1 MIRTLLTGCVL
12 VTCCLKSIAADE
24 SSATKPVVTK
34 SEVSKTDS
42 NKTEAAAE
50 IKLVEG
56 NWKTI
61 QDLIKSS
68 KGKIVVVDIWS
79 TACLPCMRE
88 YPNLIKLQEK
98 YGKKIVCA
106 SLNVDYVGI
115 KTKPPEYYRP
125 RVEKFL
131 KRSKSTCRNYLCNI
145 DGLELFDELDLSS
158 IPAVYV
164 YSADGKL
171 AKRFDD
177 RMLEDGE
184 EDAFTYKKD
193 INPLIEKLLTAKRL
207 KN

>member
-1 MIRTLLTGCVL
+1 MRSLLTGCLL
-12 VTCCLKSIAADE
+12 VTCCLGPLHADE
-24 SSATKPVVTK
+24 ITATKTAPANTASKENPTITK
-34 SEVSKTDS
+34 EV
-42 NKTEAAAE
+42 
-50 IKLVEG
+50 KLVEG

-61 QDLIKSS
+61 QDLLKAS

-88 YPNLIKLQEK
+88 YPNLIKLHEK
-98 YGKKIVCA
+98 YGREVVCV

-115 KTKPPEYYRP
+115 KSKPPEYYRP
-125 RVEKFL
+125 KVEKFL

-145 DGLELFDELDLSS
+145 DGLELFDDLELNS

-164 YSADGKL
+164 YGTDGKL

-177 RMLEDGE
+177 ELLEDGE

-193 INPLIEKLLTAKRL
+193 INPLIEKLIAAKRS